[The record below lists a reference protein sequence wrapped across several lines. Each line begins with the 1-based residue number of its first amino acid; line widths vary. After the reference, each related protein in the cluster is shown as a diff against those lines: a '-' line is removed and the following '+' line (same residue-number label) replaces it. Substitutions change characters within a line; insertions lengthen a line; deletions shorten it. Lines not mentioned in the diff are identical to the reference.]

1 MPSIKVDIQDESGK
15 TLRTYIVDKANVG
28 QAARR
33 FKLTD
38 AVLKK
43 ELPENE
49 SNQMLNCCA
58 LASVLKNTKGE
69 LLYPDD
75 DPDNLT
81 SAPERIFNEMDYEES
96 VLLVDAYLEINPLNS
111 TLKAK
116 KKKY

>member
-1 MPSIKVDIQDESGK
+1 MPSIKIDIEDESGK
-15 TLRTYIVDKANVG
+15 KLRTYIIDKSNVG

-33 FKLTD
+33 FKLVD

-58 LASVLKNTKGE
+58 LATVLKDGKGE
-69 LLYPDD
+69 LLYPDN
-75 DPDNLT
+75 DPDNIL

-96 VLLVDAYLEINPLNS
+96 VLLVDAYLEMNPLSN